1 MIGRFWAV
9 LIGRNKE
16 FLRDRGA
23 LGWNLLFPFF
33 VVFGMAFA
41 FSDKGQN
48 IFKVGIAGYE
58 GSIPSGFK
66 ETKHIRFVDFYSK
79 ENALAK
85 LRHHQLDMVVVRA
98 LPGEPLAYYINDSSP
113 KGYLIEKIMLGTDA
127 AKARPERRAVEGKPI
142 RYVDWLVAGV
152 LSMNMMFSALFGVGY
167 NLVRYRKNGVLK
179 RLKATPLRA
188 AEFLTAQ
195 VVSRLIL
202 IMGVFTVVYQGS
214 DLFLHYERLGSL
226 FDLYLIFALGSAC
239 LISLGLL
246 VAARVTSEELA
257 GGVLNMLSW
266 PMMFL
271 SGVWFSLEGAP
282 KALRLFADMMPL
294 THLIDAA
301 RAVMTEGA
309 TLSQVAPHL
318 YILSFMTV
326 LFLGVGAWTF
336 KWD

>member
-41 FSDKGQN
+41 FSDKGQDV
-48 IFKVGIAGYE
+48 FKVGVAGEIAAL
-58 GSIPSGFK
+58 PSGFAS
-66 ETKHIRFVDFYSK
+66 TKHLKFVPLGDLS
-79 ENALAK
+79 AAQGK
-85 LRHHQLDMVVVRA
+85 LRHHQLDMLV
-98 LPGEPLAYYINDSSP
+98 LPGKPLTYWVNENSP
-113 KGYLIEKIMLGTDA
+113 KGYLVEKIMLGTDA
-127 AKARPERRAVEGKPI
+127 AGFAPERKAVEGRPI
-142 RYVDWLVAGV
+142 RYVDWLVSGL

-179 RLKATPLRA
+179 RLKATPLKA
-188 AEFLTAQ
+188 AEFLAAQ

-202 IMGVFTVVYQGS
+202 IMAVFTVVYQGA
-214 DLFLHYERLGSL
+214 DFFLHFQRLGSL
-226 FDLYLIFALGSAC
+226 LDLYLIFALGSAC
-239 LISLGLL
+239 LVSLGLL

-282 KALRLFADMMPL
+282 PALRFVADLMPL

-309 TLSQVAPHL
+309 TLVQVAPHL
-318 YILSFMTV
+318 Y
-326 LFLGVGAWTF
+326 FLGGMTAAFLAVGAWTF
-336 KWD
+336 RWE

>member
-9 LIGRNKE
+9 LVARNKE

-41 FSDKGQN
+41 FSDKGQDV
-48 IFKVGIAGYE
+48 FKVGVVGEIAAL
-58 GSIPSGFK
+58 PPGFAS
-66 ETKHIRFVDFYSK
+66 TKHLAFVRLDDK
-79 ENALAK
+79 AAAVAK
-85 LRHHQLDMVVVRA
+85 LRHHQLDMLVS
-98 LPGEPLAYYINDSSP
+98 PGKPLVYYVNEASP
-113 KGYLIEKIMLGTDA
+113 KGYLVERIMLGTDA
-127 AKARPERRAVEGKPI
+127 AKHAPVREAIEGKPI
-142 RYVDWLVAGV
+142 RYVDWLVSGL

-167 NLVRYRKNGVLK
+167 TLVRYRKNGVLK

-188 AEFLTAQ
+188 VEFLTAQ
-195 VVSRLIL
+195 VASRLLL
-202 IMGVFTVVYQGS
+202 IMGVFAVVYHGS
-214 DLFLHYERLGSL
+214 DYFLRFQRLGSL

-246 VAARVTSEELA
+246 VAARITSEELA

-282 KALRLFADMMPL
+282 RGLRLFADLMPL

-318 YILSFMTV
+318 WVLAGMTAV
-326 LFLGVGAWTF
+326 FLAVGAWTF
-336 KWD
+336 RWD

>member
-1 MIGRFWAV
+1 MIRRFWAV

-23 LGWNLLFPFF
+23 LSWNLLFPFF

-41 FSDKGQN
+41 FSDKGQDV
-48 IFKVGIAGYE
+48 FKVGVAGEVSALPPGFAATRHLKFVPISDE
-58 GSIPSGFK
+58 G
-66 ETKHIRFVDFYSK
+66 E
-79 ENALAK
+79 ALGK
-85 LRHHQLDMVVVRA
+85 LRHHQLDMLVR
-98 LPGEPLAYYINDSSP
+98 PGRPLSYWVNENAP
-113 KGYLIEKIMLGTDA
+113 KGYLVEKIMLGTDA
-127 AKARPERRAVEGKPI
+127 AKPAPERKAVEGKAI
-142 RYVDWLVAGV
+142 RYVDWLVSG
-152 LSMNMMFSALFGVGY
+152 LLGMNMMFSALFGVGY

-195 VVSRLIL
+195 IVSRLIL

-214 DLFLHYERLGSL
+214 DFFLHYQRLGSL
-226 FDLYLIFALGSAC
+226 LDLYLIFALGSASM
-239 LISLGLL
+239 IALGLL

-282 KALRLFADMMPL
+282 RALKLFANAMPL
-294 THLIDAA
+294 THTIDAA

-309 TLSQVAPHL
+309 TLAQVSGHL
-318 YILSFMTV
+318 WILGGMTV
-326 LFLGVGAWTF
+326 VFLVVGSLTF

>member
-1 MIGRFWAV
+1 MMRRFLAV

-23 LGWNLLFPFF
+23 MSWNFIFPFF

-41 FSDKGQN
+41 FSDKAQD
-48 IFKVGIAGYE
+48 IFKVGVVGPVSALPAGF
-58 GSIPSGFK
+58 GS
-66 ETKHIRFVDFYSK
+66 TKHLKFVEFDD
-79 ENALAK
+79 AAAAQGK
-85 LRHHQLDMVVVRA
+85 LRHHQLDMLVQ
-98 LPGEPLAYYINDSSP
+98 PGKPFVYYVNESSP
-113 KGYLIEKIMLGTDA
+113 KGYLVEKIMLGTDA
-127 AKARPERRAVEGKPI
+127 GKPSPERRAVEGKPI
-142 RYVDWLVAGV
+142 RYVDWLVSGL

-195 VVSRLIL
+195 VVSRLML
-202 IMGVFTVVYQGS
+202 IMTVFLIVYHGS
-214 DLFLHYERLGSL
+214 DFFLHFQRLGRL
-226 FDLYLIFALGSAC
+226 IDLYLIFALGSAC

-246 VAARVTSEELA
+246 VAARVKSEELA

-282 KALRLFADMMPL
+282 RPLRLLADAMPL

-318 YILSFMTV
+318 YVLSGMTV
-326 LFLGVGAWTF
+326 LFLAVGAYTF
-336 KWD
+336 RWD

>member
-1 MIGRFWAV
+1 MMRRFWAI

-23 LGWNLLFPFF
+23 MGWNLLFPFF

-41 FSDKGQN
+41 FSDKRQDV
-48 IFKVGIAGYE
+48 FKVGVMGEVSAL
-58 GSIPSGFK
+58 PVGFGA
-66 ETKHIRFVDFYSK
+66 TKHLKFVPFDD
-79 ENALAK
+79 AAAAQGK
-85 LRHHQLDMVVVRA
+85 LRHHQLDILVR
-98 LPGEPLAYYINDSSP
+98 PGKPLMYWVNENSP
-113 KGYLIEKIMLGTDA
+113 KGYLVEKILLGADA
-127 AKARPERRAVEGKPI
+127 GGLSPVRKTVEGRPI
-142 RYVDWLVAGV
+142 RYVDWLVSGL

-188 AEFLTAQ
+188 VEFLTAQ

-202 IMGVFTVVYQGS
+202 IMGVFAVVYHGS
-214 DLFLHYERLGSL
+214 DFFLHFQRLGSL
-226 FDLYLIFALGSAC
+226 LDLYLIFALGSAC

-309 TLSQVAPHL
+309 TLSHVAPHL
-318 YILSFMTV
+318 YVLAGMTA
-326 LFLGVGAWTF
+326 LFLAVGAWTF
-336 KWD
+336 RWD

>member
-1 MIGRFWAV
+1 MMRRFLAV
-9 LIGRNKE
+9 LVSRNKE

-41 FSDKGQN
+41 FSDRGQDV
-48 IFKVGIAGYE
+48 FKVGVAGPISDLPAE
-58 GSIPSGFK
+58 FR
-66 ETKHIRFVDFYSK
+66 ETKHLKFVTFDD
-79 ENALAK
+79 EIAARGK
-85 LRHHQLDMVVVRA
+85 LRHHQIDMLVK
-98 LPGEPLAYYINDSSP
+98 PGPHLAYWINASSP
-113 KGYLIEKIMLGTDA
+113 KGYLVEKIMRGA
-127 AKARPERRAVEGKPI
+127 VGGRKVERLAVEGRPI
-142 RYVDWLVAGV
+142 RYVDWLVSGL

-195 VVSRLIL
+195 VASRLIL
-202 IMGVFTVVYQGS
+202 IMGVFAIVYHGA
-214 DLFLHYERLGSL
+214 DFFLRFQRLGSL
-226 FDLYLIFALGSAC
+226 LDLYLIFALGSAC

-246 VAARVTSEELA
+246 VAARVRSEELA

-282 KALRLFADMMPL
+282 RPLRLLADAMPL

-309 TLSQVAPHL
+309 SLAQVAPHL
-318 YILSFMTV
+318 YVLGGMTV
-326 LFLGVGAWTF
+326 LFLSVGAWTF
-336 KWD
+336 RWD

>member
-1 MIGRFWAV
+1 MMRRFWAV
-9 LIGRNKE
+9 LVGRNKE

-41 FSDKGQN
+41 FSGKGQDV
-48 IFKVGIAGYE
+48 FKVGVVGE
-58 GSIPSGFK
+58 VSSLPPGFAA
-66 ETKHIRFVDFYSK
+66 TKHLKFVSFEDK
-79 ENALAK
+79 AGALGK
-85 LRHHQLDMVVVRA
+85 LRHHQLDMLVS
-98 LPGEPLAYYINDSSP
+98 PGRPLVYFVNDASP
-113 KGYLIEKIMLGTDA
+113 KGYLVEKIMLGTDA
-127 AKARPERRAVEGKPI
+127 AGFAPVREAVEGRPI
-142 RYVDWLVAGV
+142 RYVDWLVSGL

-167 NLVRYRKNGVLK
+167 TLVRYRKNGVLK

-188 AEFLTAQ
+188 FEFLAAQ
-195 VVSRLIL
+195 VASRLLL
-202 IMGVFTVVYQGS
+202 IMGVFAVVYHGS
-214 DLFLHYERLGSL
+214 DYFLRFQRLGSL
-226 FDLYLIFALGSAC
+226 LDLYLIFALGSAC

-246 VAARVTSEELA
+246 VAARVRSEELA

-282 KALRLFADMMPL
+282 RGLRLFADMMPL

-309 TLSQVAPHL
+309 TLSQVSPHL
-318 YILSFMTV
+318 YVLGGMTA
-326 LFLGVGAWTF
+326 LFLAVGAYTF
-336 KWD
+336 RWD

>member
-1 MIGRFWAV
+1 MMRRFWAV

-23 LGWNLLFPFF
+23 LGWNILFPFF

-41 FSDKGQN
+41 FSDKGQDV
-48 IFKVGIAGYE
+48 FKVGVVGEVSALPAGF
-58 GSIPSGFK
+58 GA
-66 ETKHIRFVDFYSK
+66 TKHVKFVAFDDKSA
-79 ENALAK
+79 ALGK
-85 LRHHQLDMVVVRA
+85 LRHHQLDMLVS
-98 LPGEPLAYYINDSSP
+98 PGRPLVYFVNEKSP
-113 KGYLIEKIMLGTDA
+113 KGYLVEKIMLGTDA
-127 AKARPERRAVEGKPI
+127 AAFAPAREAVEGRPI
-142 RYVDWLVAGV
+142 RYVDWLVAGL

-188 AEFLTAQ
+188 VEFLTAQ

-202 IMGVFTVVYQGS
+202 IMGVFAVVYHGS
-214 DLFLHYERLGSL
+214 DFFLRYERLGSL

-239 LISLGLL
+239 LVSLGLL

-282 KALRLFADMMPL
+282 AGLRFVAGMMPL

-309 TLSQVAPHL
+309 TLAQVAPHL
-318 YILSFMTV
+318 YILGGMTA
-326 LFLGVGAWTF
+326 LFLAVGAYTF
-336 KWD
+336 RWD

>member
-1 MIGRFWAV
+1 MMRRFWAV
-9 LIGRNKE
+9 LVGRNKE

-23 LGWNLLFPFF
+23 LGWNFIFPFF

-41 FSDKGQN
+41 FSDKAQD
-48 IFKVGIAGYE
+48 IFKVGVVGEPSALPAGFA
-58 GSIPSGFK
+58 S
-66 ETKHIRFVDFYSK
+66 TKHLKFVSFDDK
-79 ENALAK
+79 TAALGK
-85 LRHHQLDMVVVRA
+85 LRHHQLDILVQAGR
-98 LPGEPLAYYINDSSP
+98 PLTYWVNESSP
-113 KGYLIEKIMLGTDA
+113 KGYLVERIMLGTDA
-127 AKARPERRAVEGKPI
+127 AKYSPNREAVEGKPI
-142 RYVDWLVAGV
+142 RYVDWLVSGL

-202 IMGVFTVVYQGS
+202 IMTVFLIVYHGS
-214 DLFLHYERLGSL
+214 DFFLHFQRLGRL
-226 FDLYLIFALGSAC
+226 VDLYLIFALGSAC

-246 VAARVTSEELA
+246 TAARVTSEELA

-282 KALRLFADMMPL
+282 KPLRMLADAMPL

-309 TLSQVAPHL
+309 TLAQVSTHL
-318 YILSFMTV
+318 YVLAGMTV
-326 LFLGVGAWTF
+326 LFLAVGALTF

>member
-1 MIGRFWAV
+1 MIKRFWAV
-9 LIGRNKE
+9 LVGRNKE

-41 FSDKGQN
+41 FSDKAQD
-48 IFKVGIAGYE
+48 IFKVGVVGEVSALPAG
-58 GSIPSGFK
+58 FAA
-66 ETKHIRFVDFYSK
+66 TKHLKFVPFDDSSAAQ
-79 ENALAK
+79 NK
-85 LRHHQLDMVVVRA
+85 LRHHQLDMLVQ
-98 LPGEPLAYYINDSSP
+98 PGKPLVYFVNDASP
-113 KGYLIEKIMLGTDA
+113 KGYLVEKIMLGTDA
-127 AKARPERRAVEGKPI
+127 AKLSPERRAVEGKPI
-142 RYVDWLVAGV
+142 RYVDWLVSGL

-179 RLKATPLRA
+179 RLKATPLKA
-188 AEFLTAQ
+188 VEFLTAQ

-214 DLFLHYERLGSL
+214 DLFLHYQRLGSL

-239 LISLGLL
+239 LTSLGLL

-257 GGVLNMLSW
+257 GGVLNLLSW

-282 KALRLFADMMPL
+282 KALRMVAYAMPL
-294 THLIDAA
+294 SHLIDAA

-309 TLSQVAPHL
+309 TLGQVSEHL
-318 YILSFMTV
+318 IVLVVMTV
-326 LFLGVGAWTF
+326 VFLTVGAWTF
-336 KWD
+336 RWD

>member
-1 MIGRFWAV
+1 MIRRFWAV

-23 LGWNLLFPFF
+23 LGWNFLFPFF

-41 FSDKGQN
+41 FSDKGQDV
-48 IFKVGIAGYE
+48 FKVGVVGDAAALPAG
-58 GSIPSGFK
+58 FAATRHLK
-66 ETKHIRFVDFYSK
+66 FVTFDDTTSSL
-79 ENALAK
+79 EK
-85 LRHHQLDMVVVRA
+85 LRHHQLDILVQ
-98 LPGEPLAYYINDSSP
+98 PGRPLKYWVNESSP
-113 KGYLIEKIMLGTDA
+113 KGYLVEKIMLGTDVMTSSPM
-127 AKARPERRAVEGKPI
+127 RQAVEGRPI
-142 RYVDWLVAGV
+142 RYVDWLVAGL

-202 IMGVFTVVYQGS
+202 IMSVFTIVYQGS
-214 DLFLHYERLGSL
+214 DFFLHFQRRGSL

-282 KALRLFADMMPL
+282 KALRLFAYSMPL

-309 TLSQVAPHL
+309 TLAQVSTHL
-318 YILSFMTV
+318 WILAGMTV
-326 LFLGVGAWTF
+326 LFLVVGAWTF
-336 KWD
+336 RWD

>member
-1 MIGRFWAV
+1 MIARFWAV
-9 LIGRNKE
+9 LVARNKE

-41 FSDKGQN
+41 FSSRGQDV
-48 IFKVGIAGYE
+48 FKVGVVGDIAAL
-58 GSIPSGFK
+58 PPGFAS
-66 ETKHIRFVDFYSK
+66 TKHLAFVP
-79 ENALAK
+79 LADKPAAVTK
-85 LRHHQLDMVVVRA
+85 LRHHQLDMVVT
-98 LPGEPLAYYINDSSP
+98 PGKPLVYYVNDASP
-113 KGYLIEKIMLGTDA
+113 KGYLVEKIMLGTDA
-127 AKARPERRAVEGKPI
+127 AISSPMREAVEGKPI
-142 RYVDWLVAGV
+142 RYVDWLVSGL

-167 NLVRYRKNGVLK
+167 TLVRYRKNGVLK

-188 AEFLTAQ
+188 VEFLTAQ
-195 VVSRLIL
+195 VASRLLL
-202 IMGVFTVVYQGS
+202 IMGVFAVVYHGS
-214 DLFLHYERLGSL
+214 DYFLRFQLLGSL
-226 FDLYLIFALGSAC
+226 LDLYLIFALGSAC

-246 VAARVTSEELA
+246 VAARITSEELA

-282 KALRLFADMMPL
+282 RGLRLFADLMPL

-318 YILSFMTV
+318 WVLTGMTAV
-326 LFLGVGAWTF
+326 FLAVGAWTF
-336 KWD
+336 RWD

>member
-9 LIGRNKE
+9 LVARNKE

-23 LGWNLLFPFF
+23 LGWNFLFPFF

-41 FSDKGQN
+41 FSGRGQDV
-48 IFKVGIAGYE
+48 FKVGVVGEVSAL
-58 GSIPSGFK
+58 PPGFGA
-66 ETKHIRFVDFYSK
+66 TKHLKFVPFDDKHDAFG
-79 ENALAK
+79 K
-85 LRHHQLDMVVVRA
+85 LRHHQLDMLVT
-98 LPGEPLAYYINDSSP
+98 PGKPLVYYVNEASP
-113 KGYLIEKIMLGTDA
+113 KGYLVEKIMLGTDA
-127 AKARPERRAVEGKPI
+127 AKFSPARETVEGKPI
-142 RYVDWLVAGV
+142 RYVDWLVSGL

-167 NLVRYRKNGVLK
+167 TLVRYRKNGVLK

-188 AEFLTAQ
+188 FEFLAAQ
-195 VVSRLIL
+195 VVSRLLL
-202 IMGVFTVVYQGS
+202 IMGIFVVVYHGS
-214 DLFLHYERLGSL
+214 DFFLHFQRLGSL
-226 FDLYLIFALGSAC
+226 LDLYLIFALGSAC

-282 KALRLFADMMPL
+282 KGLRLFADMMPL
-294 THLIDAA
+294 THLIAAA

-318 YILSFMTV
+318 WVLAAMTTV
-326 LFLGVGAWTF
+326 FLAVGAWTF
-336 KWD
+336 RWD

>member
-1 MIGRFWAV
+1 MMRRFWAV

-41 FSDKGQN
+41 FSDKAQDV
-48 IFKVGIAGYE
+48 FKVGVMGEISSLPAEFGA
-58 GSIPSGFK
+58 
-66 ETKHIRFVDFYSK
+66 TKHLKFVSFDDAAAAQ
-79 ENALAK
+79 NK
-85 LRHHQLDMVVVRA
+85 LRHHQLDMLVQ
-98 LPGEPLAYYINDSSP
+98 PGDPLTYYVNDASP
-113 KGYLIEKIMLGTDA
+113 KGYLVEKIMLGTDA
-127 AKARPERRAVEGKPI
+127 AKSSPRRKAVEGKPI
-142 RYVDWLVAGV
+142 RYVDWLVSGL

-202 IMGVFTVVYQGS
+202 IMSVFTVVYQGS
-214 DLFLHYERLGSL
+214 DYFLHFQRLGSL
-226 FDLYLIFALGSAC
+226 LDLYLIFALGSAC

-246 VAARVTSEELA
+246 TAARVTSEELA
-257 GGVLNMLSW
+257 GGILNMLSW

-282 KALRLFADMMPL
+282 RPLRLLADAMPL

-318 YILSFMTV
+318 YILAGMTI
-326 LFLGVGAWTF
+326 LFLSVGAWTF

>member
-41 FSDKGQN
+41 FSDKGQD
-48 IFKVGIAGYE
+48 IFKVGVVGE
-58 GSIPSGFK
+58 LSSLPPGFAA
-66 ETKHIRFVDFYSK
+66 TKHLKFVAFDDK
-79 ENALAK
+79 AVALGK
-85 LRHHQLDMVVVRA
+85 LRHHQLDMLVS
-98 LPGEPLAYYINDSSP
+98 PGKELVYFVNEASP
-113 KGYLIEKIMLGTDA
+113 KGYLVEKIMLGTDA
-127 AKARPERRAVEGKPI
+127 ARHAPSREAVEGKPI
-142 RYVDWLVAGV
+142 RYVDWLVSGL

-188 AEFLTAQ
+188 FEFLAAQ

-202 IMGVFTVVYQGS
+202 IMAVFTVVYQGS
-214 DLFLHYERLGSL
+214 DFFLHFQRLGSL
-226 FDLYLIFALGSAC
+226 LDLYLIFALGSAC

-282 KALRLFADMMPL
+282 KGLRLFADMMPL
-294 THLIDAA
+294 THLIAAA

-309 TLSQVAPHL
+309 TLAQVSVHL
-318 YILSFMTV
+318 YILAGMTI
-326 LFLGVGAWTF
+326 LFLTVGAWTF
-336 KWD
+336 RWD

>member
-41 FSDKGQN
+41 FSDKGQDV
-48 IFKVGIAGYE
+48 FKVGVIGEAQAL
-58 GSIPSGFK
+58 PPGFAA
-66 ETKHIRFVDFYSK
+66 TKHLKFIDFYGP
-79 ENALAK
+79 ELAQGK
-85 LRHHQLDMVVVRA
+85 LRHHQLDILVR
-98 LPGEPLAYYINDSSP
+98 PGKPLKYWVNESSP
-113 KGYLIEKIMLGTDA
+113 KGYLVERIMLGTDA
-127 AKARPERRAVEGKPI
+127 AKFSPTREAVVGKPI

>member
-1 MIGRFWAV
+1 MMRRFWAI

-23 LGWNLLFPFF
+23 LGWNILFPFF

-41 FSDKGQN
+41 FSDKAQDV
-48 IFKVGIAGYE
+48 FKVGVVGEI
-58 GSIPSGFK
+58 SSLPSGFSS
-66 ETKHIRFVDFYSK
+66 TKHLKFVAFDDMTS
-79 ENALAK
+79 ALGK
-85 LRHHQLDMVVVRA
+85 LRHHQLDILVQA
-98 LPGEPLAYYINDSSP
+98 GHPLTYWVNESSP
-113 KGYLIEKIMLGTDA
+113 KGYLLEKIMLGTDA
-127 AKARPERRAVEGKPI
+127 AKFVPERKAVEGRPI
-142 RYVDWLVAGV
+142 RYVDWLVAGL

-188 AEFLTAQ
+188 VEFLSAQ
-195 VVSRLIL
+195 VVSRLSL
-202 IMGVFTVVYQGS
+202 IMCVFAVVYHGS
-214 DLFLHYERLGSL
+214 DFFLHYERLGSL

-246 VAARVTSEELA
+246 VAARVRSEELA

-282 KALRLFADMMPL
+282 KALRLFADLMPL
-294 THLIDAA
+294 THLIEAA

-318 YILSFMTV
+318 YILTGMTA
-326 LFLGVGAWTF
+326 LFLAVGAWTF
-336 KWD
+336 RWD